1 MTAPAG
7 KEKLAKEIARRLDP
21 AATAIVQ
28 EHVRALCEEC
38 KEDFDLCFQAGTIDK
53 KEQPVWINVQDQIAR
68 LKAIEKA
75 LAAAAWAI
83 EQEPQEINWRPN
95 PTRLLAR
102 FVNRFVKQGSDRD
115 VANKFKAAVARLD
128 DLLSMN
134 LTDLSARLY
143 ALSVLAGGTAR
154 QLKPS
159 ARSILMQDFF
169 AHWGWRLVH
178 ELAPELAP
186 DLNLNLFESSPEQT
200 VADYITANWPRLSP
214 AFRTAHNRLREVK
227 GLPTIPS
234 PDVDLYV
241 RPTPAQ
247 WRKFPFKKYMT
258 VTGLLAGYVHGP
270 NKMKFRDACLKVR
283 KKYRG

>member
-1 MTAPAG
+1 
-7 KEKLAKEIARRLDP
+7 LDP

-28 EHVRALCEEC
+28 EHVRTLCEEC

-53 KEQPVWINVQDQIAR
+53 KEQPVWINVQDQIAC
-68 LKAIEKA
+68 LKAIKKT
-75 LAAAAWAI
+75 LAAAAYAI
-83 EQEPQEINWRPN
+83 GQEQQEVDWRPN

-102 FVNRFVKQGSDRD
+102 FVNRFVKQGGDRD
-115 VANKFKAAVARLD
+115 VANKFKRAVAWLD
-128 DLLSMN
+128 HLLSMN

-143 ALSVLAGGTAR
+143 ALSVLAGGTAQ

-159 ARSILMQDFF
+159 VRSIPMQDFF

-186 DLNLNLFESSPEQT
+186 DLFELTAKQQT
-200 VADYITANWPRLSP
+200 VADYITANWSRLSP
-214 AFRTAHNRLREVK
+214 AFRTAHNRLREVR
-227 GLPTIPS
+227 GLPTIPL

-241 RPTPAQ
+241 QPTPAQ
-247 WRKFPFKKYMT
+247 WRKFPFKKYVT
-258 VTGLLAGYVHGP
+258 VTGLLAGYVRGP